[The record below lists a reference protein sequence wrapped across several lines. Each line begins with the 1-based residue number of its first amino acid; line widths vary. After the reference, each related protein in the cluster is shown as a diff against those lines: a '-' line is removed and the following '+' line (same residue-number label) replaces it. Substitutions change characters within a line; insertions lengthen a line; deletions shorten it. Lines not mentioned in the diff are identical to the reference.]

1 MLPEPAAV
9 RQLLLI
15 SGAAG
20 SMSPDVRHRLIDA
33 FPLHQVDEF
42 DPDEDF
48 LADLEP
54 GATVVVAGGDG
65 TTGFVARRLVGSGH
79 PLGILPLGTFNN
91 FARSLN
97 LPRDVDQA
105 IEVIKHGR
113 AQPVTVGRLGDL
125 PFLEA
130 ASAGLA
136 GRVVEAGEALKDL
149 HFGELGRELRPAS
162 LEPPVRV
169 PAERR
174 PGAFRIRLL
183 TDVRQHTVHRGIDP
197 AGRHHAARAQ
207 PVLCPVRRR
216 CPLSPGQARDGAA
229 DPGVCGQHAC
239 RLHADRDQ
247 RGLSGAAGNTA
258 AVGLL
263 TGFKQD
269 RVPATGLPQI
279 RSENA
284 SMDAEEQRHCRR
296 PAAQSVGGRSR
307 SNTSTANS

>member
-1 MLPEPAAV
+1 
-9 RQLLLI
+9 
-15 SGAAG
+15 
-20 SMSPDVRHRLIDA
+20 MSPDVRHRLIDA

-79 PLGILPLGTFNN
+79 PLGILPLGTFNS

-149 HFGELGRELRPAS
+149 HFGELGRELGQLLSSRRFEFRLSGDLELSGFAFS
-162 LEPPVRV
+162 LTFANTPSIGALIPLADTTPQEPSLSFVQSEGGVPFRRARLETEPPIQVY
-169 PAERR
+169 A
-174 PGAFRIRLL
+174 
-183 TDVRQHTVHRGIDP
+183 DNMP
-197 AGRHHAARAQ
+197 AGCTPIEISADSRALQ
-207 PVLCPVRRR
+207 VI
-216 CPLSPGQARDGAA
+216 
-229 DPGVCGQHAC
+229 
-239 RLHADRDQ
+239 
-247 RGLSGAAGNTA
+247 
-258 AVGLL
+258 
-263 TGFKQD
+263 
-269 RVPATGLPQI
+269 LP
-279 RSENA
+279 RSD
-284 SMDAEEQRHCRR
+284 S
-296 PAAQSVGGRSR
+296 
-307 SNTSTANS
+307 